1 MLLEENSGRLSV
13 FFEKT
18 IKAGGLNGFVR
29 SLTARQDKA
38 YARAV
43 LQRLKKHSRVDIED
57 LL

>member
-18 IKAGGLNGFVR
+18 IKAGGLKGFVK
-29 SLTARQDKA
+29 SLMARPDKE
-38 YARAV
+38 YSRAV
-43 LQRLKKHSRVDIED
+43 LQRLKMHSHVVIED